1 MLINTASF
9 SFDHS
14 SKVIKTPVDIT
25 LVLDIS
31 KYFRSLYN
39 FQTEISTYI
48 LIGSV
53 SYKGNFWN
61 SGHYLTYL
69 FSQDRNEVYCFD
81 KQKVN
86 CFNFDKLTSRNNS
99 TFTSETHT
107 ILYIRSDYIKGKQ
120 EPCWSKFEEVLLD
133 FRQVNYIY
141 IQNLFGFVHVSSKT
155 AQWPNLHKCLSTS

>member
-1 MLINTASF
+1 MLINTASS
-9 SFDHS
+9 SFDDS

-25 LVLDIS
+25 LVLGIS
-31 KYFRSLYN
+31 KYFRSHYN
-39 FQTEISTYI
+39 FQSEISTYI

-61 SGHYLTYL
+61 SGHYLTYFL
-69 FSQDRNEVYCFD
+69 LQDSNEVYCLD
-81 KQKVN
+81 DQKVN
-86 CFNFDKLTSRNNS
+86 CFNFDTLTSRNNS

-120 EPCWSKFEEVLLD
+120 EPCRGKFEEVLLD

-141 IQNLFGFVHVSSKT
+141 IQNLFGVSHVSNKT
-155 AQWPNLHKCLSTS
+155 AQWPIFT